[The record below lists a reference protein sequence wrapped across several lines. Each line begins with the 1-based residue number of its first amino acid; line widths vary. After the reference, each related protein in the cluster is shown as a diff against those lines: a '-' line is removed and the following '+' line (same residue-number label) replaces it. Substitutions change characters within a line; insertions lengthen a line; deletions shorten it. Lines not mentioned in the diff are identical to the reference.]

1 MAPIVRFSGN
11 IEFARGFGE
20 SFRIDDVPVDLD
32 TMSVS
37 ELRLMVQAKAKRTYK
52 MAVLNGMY
60 IGETQIDG
68 TEQKDR
74 MLLRD
79 IPEILTHREIQCNF
93 KLGPLDSAGFG
104 AGGIVAGTPAAALM
118 ASYGGS

>member
-11 IEFARGFGE
+11 IEFARGFGK
-20 SFRIDDVPVDLD
+20 SFRIYDVPVELD

-93 KLGPLDSAGFG
+93 KLGPLDCKSCLRKFQL
-104 AGGIVAGTPAAALM
+104 TR
-118 ASYGGS
+118 GSPEEAHLFL